1 MSGGTMR
8 ETYKEILSTT
18 LIGASLFGGSLV
30 WPAAYAA
37 TSSSTDSS
45 PVMLQEIVVTAERR
59 PERLRDISGAVS
71 ALTGSQLQAVGAQD
85 MADYLTSVPGVV
97 FNGST
102 PGNAT
107 VVIRGVSTTAAVSQG
122 QGTTGYF
129 INDVPLTDPGY
140 SIGTPDIDA
149 FDVDHVVVLRG
160 PQGSLF
166 GSSSLGGAVIYQA
179 NMPDLTA
186 WEGHL
191 QGSFDQ
197 IDHGGTGGAGK
208 IMLNAPLVSG
218 QLALR
223 GVFVYR
229 DTPGFI
235 DNVGTG
241 DSNSNRTLTRGG
253 RLEALWKPTA
263 GTRISYLFLDQTED
277 TRDDGYQEPDL
288 AGALKKS
295 TVIPETANFE
305 TKLHS
310 LRLDQDLPFGT
321 LIVMGSYHEKTQY
334 TILDDTASLGF
345 AFPGANPV
353 TVAQPARSAG
363 TTYEVRLVS
372 PSGKRFE
379 YVVGLFYDRTHEAIG
394 NIGAGTGVES
404 SIETN
409 YGPLFGAG
417 IGALSAPNDVW
428 LNASLPVHSR
438 EAAVY
443 GEMTYHITDD
453 WKITFGGRGF
463 HESVD
468 SGNSSQGFYDLLTSG
483 QLSSSSSGS
492 QSASGFI
499 PKGSITWKPSQDF
512 MAYFL
517 VSEGYRLG
525 GPNIIPST
533 PDAPVPAE
541 YGSDSLINYELGTR
555 STLLDGH
562 LQLDETAFYIDWTN
576 IQLQLRT
583 PTQLN
588 YVTNAGAAH
597 NYGLES
603 SLALR
608 ATDRLTLGTN
618 LTYLSARLAEDFNP
632 GGGQAIVPNGTTLP
646 GASKWLV
653 SGLITYQWP
662 IRPLHPSFVL
672 EDRYVSPA
680 PGTYFTGTPEGGY
693 NLLDFRVGTQW
704 KNWAVTA
711 FIDNIADSHGVTF
724 GYTGPLQQYLV
735 QPRKFGLTLDYQF

>member
-1 MSGGTMR
+1 MG
-8 ETYKEILSTT
+8 ETRKRFLSMT

-30 WPAAYAA
+30 WTVAPAA
-37 TSSSTDSS
+37 TSSSTDSNLAT
-45 PVMLQEIVVTAERR
+45 LQEIVVTAERR
-59 PERLRDISGAVS
+59 PERLRDVAGAVS

-85 MADYLTSVPGVV
+85 MADYLTSMPGVV

-102 PGNAT
+102 PGNST

-140 SIGTPDIDA
+140 SIGTPDIDT
-149 FDVDHVVVLRG
+149 FDVHQVVVLRG

-166 GSSSLGGAVIYQA
+166 GSSSLGGAVIFQT

-191 QGSFDQ
+191 QGTFDQ
-197 IDHGGTGGAGK
+197 IDHGGRGGAGK

-235 DNVGTG
+235 DNIGTG
-241 DSNSNRTLTRGG
+241 QSNSNRTLTRGG
-253 RLEALWKPTA
+253 RLEALWKPTS

-277 TRDDGYQEPDL
+277 TPDDGYQEPDL

-295 TVIPETANFE
+295 TVIPETANFG
-305 TKLHS
+305 TKLDS
-310 LRLDQDLPFGT
+310 LRLDQDLSFGT

-345 AFPGANPV
+345 VFPGASSV
-353 TVAQPARSAG
+353 TLAQPARSAG
-363 TTYEVRLVS
+363 TTYEARLVS
-372 PSGKRFE
+372 PAGKRFE
-379 YVVGLFYDRTHEAIG
+379 YVIGLFYDRTHEAIG

-404 SIETN
+404 SIEAN
-409 YGPLFGAG
+409 YSPLFGPG
-417 IGALSAPNDVW
+417 IGALSAPDNVW
-428 LNASLPVHSR
+428 LNASLPIHSR

-453 WKITFGGRGF
+453 WKIIFGGRGF
-463 HESVD
+463 HESVN

-483 QLSSSSSGS
+483 QLTSAGSGS

-499 PKGSITWKPSQDF
+499 PKGSIVWKPSQNF
-512 MAYFL
+512 MTYFL

-533 PDAPVPAE
+533 PGAPVPAE
-541 YGSDSLINYELGTR
+541 YGSDSLVNYELGTR
-555 STLLDGH
+555 SALLDGR
-562 LQLDETAFYIDWTN
+562 LQLDETVFYIDWTN

-583 PTQLN
+583 PAQLN

-608 ATDRLTLGTN
+608 ATDRLSLRTN
-618 LTYLSARLAEDFNP
+618 LTYLSARLAENFNP
-632 GGGQAIVPNGTTLP
+632 GGGQAIMPSGTTLP
-646 GASKWLV
+646 GASKWLA
-653 SGLITYQWP
+653 SGLLTYQWP
-662 IRPLHPSFVL
+662 AGRLHPRVVL
-672 EDRYVSPA
+672 EDRYVSTA

-693 NLLDFRVGTQW
+693 NLFDFRVGIRW
-704 KNWAVTA
+704 KDWAVTA
-711 FIDNIADSHGVTF
+711 YVNNIADSHGVTF

-735 QPRKFGLTLDYQF
+735 EPRNFGLTLDYQF

>member
-1 MSGGTMR
+1 MR
-8 ETYKEILSTT
+8 ETRKPFLSTT
-18 LIGASLFGGSLV
+18 LIGASLIGGSLV
-30 WPAAYAA
+30 WTVAPAA
-37 TSSSTDSS
+37 TSSSPDSS
-45 PVMLQEIVVTAERR
+45 SATLQEVVVTAERR
-59 PERLRDISGAVS
+59 PERLRDVSGAVS
-71 ALTGSQLQAVGAQD
+71 AMTGSQLQAVGAQE

-102 PGNAT
+102 PGNST
-107 VVIRGVSTTAAVSQG
+107 VVIRGVSTTAAVGQG

-140 SIGTPDIDA
+140 SIGTPDIDT
-149 FDVDHVVVLRG
+149 FDVHQIVVLRG

-179 NMPDLTA
+179 NMPDLKT

-197 IDHGGTGGAGK
+197 IEQGGTGGTGK
-208 IMLNAPLVSG
+208 VMLNAPLISG
-218 QLALR
+218 QVALR

-235 DNVGTG
+235 DNIGTG
-241 DSNSNRTLTRGG
+241 QSNSNRTLTRGG
-253 RLEALWKPTA
+253 RLEALWRPVS

-277 TRDDGYQEPDL
+277 TRDDGYQEPGL

-295 TVIPETANFE
+295 TLIPETANFE
-305 TKLHS
+305 TKLDS
-310 LRLDQDLPFGT
+310 LRLNQHLSFGS
-321 LIVMGSYHEKTQY
+321 LIVMASYHEKTQY
-334 TILDDTASLGF
+334 TILDDTASLGYV
-345 AFPGANPV
+345 FPGASTV
-353 TVAQPARSAG
+353 TLAQPARSAG
-363 TTYEVRLVS
+363 TTYEARLVS
-372 PSGKRFE
+372 PSGKRLE
-379 YVVGLFYDRTHEAIG
+379 YVIGLFYDRTHEAIG
-394 NIGAGTGVES
+394 NIGAGNGVES
-404 SIETN
+404 SIEAN
-409 YGPLFGAG
+409 YAPLFGAG
-417 IGALSAPNDVW
+417 IGAISAPGNVW
-428 LNASLPVHSR
+428 LNASLPIHSR

-443 GEMTYHITDD
+443 GEVTYHVTDD

-468 SGNSSQGFYDLLTSG
+468 NGSSSQGFYDLLTSG
-483 QLSSSSSGS
+483 QLSSAASGS

-499 PKGSITWKPSQDF
+499 PKGSITWKPSREF
-512 MAYFL
+512 LAYFL

-533 PDAPVPAE
+533 TGAPVPAE
-541 YGSDSLINYELGTR
+541 YGSDSLVNYELGTR
-555 STLLDGH
+555 STLLDGR

-583 PTQLN
+583 PDQLN

-603 SLALR
+603 SVTFR
-608 ATDRLTLGTN
+608 ATDRLALGTN
-618 LTYLSARLAEDFNP
+618 LTYLSARLAENFNP
-632 GGGQAIVPNGTTLP
+632 GGGQTIVPSGTTLP

-653 SGLITYQWP
+653 SGLLTYQWVA
-662 IRPLHPSFVL
+662 HPFHPRLVL
-672 EDRYVSPA
+672 EDRYVSAA

-693 NLLDFRVGTQW
+693 NLLDFRVGTRW
-704 KNWAVTA
+704 KRWGVTA
-711 FIDNIADSHGVTF
+711 FVNNIADSHGVTF

-735 QPRKFGLTLDYQF
+735 EPRNFGLTLDYQF